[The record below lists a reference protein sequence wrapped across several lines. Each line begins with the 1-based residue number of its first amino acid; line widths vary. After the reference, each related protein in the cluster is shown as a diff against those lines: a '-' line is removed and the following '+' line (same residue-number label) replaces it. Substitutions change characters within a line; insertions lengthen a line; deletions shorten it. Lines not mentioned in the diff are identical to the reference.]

1 MHRFIYLFL
10 MLLFSGSLWASDYQI
25 DFQQNGAGQI
35 ELQFQL
41 NHYQIKTVQEG
52 GVTYS
57 KIVFGSSTFLKKKGF
72 AQLPFVHGTVQIPD
86 LRNMDLSVEQADY
99 QDIPLEYPL
108 LPSRGTIYRNE
119 NPDTIPYHIAPE
131 SITDSWYPEQ
141 VAQGTVPFILR
152 DVRGMTVYFHP
163 FLYNA
168 AQQTLRVF
176 KTVKVS
182 LKEND
187 ANPTN
192 PLIRNP
198 NAKILPEMDAVYQ
211 SVFMNYTRASQ
222 DLDYGQH
229 GDILVI
235 TTDRDTAA
243 IQPYLDWKRQKG
255 FKVKIDIVDKGTNV
269 KDLVQQEYDA
279 DNNLLYVQLVGDYD
293 DVKSDIG
300 TSGNQPMDP
309 QLGCVVGNDVYAD
322 IAVGRFSANS
332 SDQVTVQVNKVVNYE
347 KLPQAAAD
355 WYKSA
360 LGIGSDQGSGNGDD
374 GEMDK
379 DHIQNIWDNKL
390 DPFTYDIYS
399 TAYDPGATDQMVAD
413 AVNAGVSI
421 INYCGHGSM
430 TSWGTTGFNNDDVN
444 NLTNGSMLP
453 FIFSVACVNGEFDD
467 GECFAEAWLHKE
479 NGGAIMFLGS
489 TINQPWDPPMR
500 GQDYFNDVLIG
511 GYNYDDHPGQNG
523 INTHEQRT
531 FIGSIVINGFALM
544 LNESSTTDDKETV
557 QTWTTF
563 GDPSLQVRTV
573 APAEL
578 TLSNTEITSD
588 EPFTTTV
595 TSNGQPVQGAMVCIS
610 QNTEGY
616 FSGLTDENG
625 QVTIEHS
632 LKDGDALL
640 VVTAFNKETVYDTVQ
655 VGSGNGPKIVI
666 DSYQVND
673 SENGNGNG
681 VADNDETFNLDV
693 AAKNIGNETAV
704 DVQGVLSTSDSYVQ
718 LIDTVF
724 YYGNLDSGDV
734 VPGPKAFLVKAL
746 DGVPDQHSA
755 LCTVTFSDTSSKTW
769 TSDLSFTVNAP
780 NLTNGD
786 LTIDDSQSGDND
798 QTLDAGETV
807 TFIIPAINNGH
818 NPAAATQAKL
828 TSDNSYIT
836 IENTTFDAGNIAPGD
851 TVLCS
856 FTVTAASDAPD
867 GELAHFYFNETSGAY
882 SHADTF
888 DVNIGGVP
896 VFLMQNGTF
905 YVTNGYFYDSGG
917 QDGNYST
924 SEDLTMTFFPENR
937 GPAVKVTFNSFETY
951 ENYDKLYVYDGPDN
965 TYPQVPGSP
974 FSGSTLPGEIEAT
987 NDQGALTFHFTSNPY
1002 LTKSGWDA
1010 TLSVTGVAD
1019 VQAQKSLKITRYA
1032 LFANYPNPFNPTTQI
1047 KYQLPKQS
1055 EVRLSVFDIL
1065 GREIRV
1071 LVNRVQAQGIYH
1083 VTWDG
1088 KDKQGRSLAS
1098 GIYFC
1103 TIKAG
1108 NFQARQKMLLVK

>member
-1 MHRFIYLFL
+1 MRSFFYLFL
-10 MLLFSGSLWASDYQI
+10 FLFAGGSLFASDYQI
-25 DFQQNGAGQI
+25 TFQQPASDQYV
-35 ELQFQL
+35 LSFQL
-41 NHYQIKTVQEG
+41 NNYRIQTVQKDG
-52 GVTYS
+52 ATYS
-57 KIVFGSSTFLKKKGF
+57 QIVFGSSAFLNKKGY
-72 AQLPFVHGTVQIPD
+72 ARLPFVHGTVQLPD
-86 LRNMDLSVEQADY
+86 LRNMDLNIDQTDY
-99 QDIPLEYPL
+99 QDIHLDYPL

-119 NPDTIPYHIAPE
+119 NPDTIPYRIAPE

-141 VAQGTVPFILR
+141 IVRGGLPFILR

-168 AQQTLRVF
+168 AEQTLRVF
-176 KTVKVS
+176 HSVKVV

-187 ANPTN
+187 SNPIN
-192 PLIRNP
+192 PLIRKP
-198 NAKILPEMDAVYQ
+198 GSKILPEMDAIYG

-235 TTDRDTAA
+235 ATNRDTAA
-243 IQPYLDWKRQKG
+243 IYPYIDWKREKG
-255 FKVKIDIVDKGTNV
+255 FHVKFDIVEKGTNV
-269 KDLVQQEYDA
+269 KDLIQQEYDA
-279 DNNLLYVQLVGDYD
+279 NNNLLYVQLVGDYD

-322 IAVGRFSANS
+322 IAVGRLSANS
-332 SDQVTVQVNKVVNYE
+332 ADQVTVQVDKVINYE
-347 KLPQAAAD
+347 KLPQDAAD

-360 LGIGSDQGSGNGDD
+360 LGIGSDQGSGSGDD

-379 DHIQNIWDNKL
+379 DHVQNIWDNKL

-430 TSWGTTGFNNDDVN
+430 TSWGTTGFDNNDVN
-444 NLTNGSMLP
+444 NLTNGNMLP

-489 TINQPWDPPMR
+489 SINQPWAPPMR

-544 LNESSTTDDKETV
+544 LNESDTNDDQETV

-563 GDPSLQVRTV
+563 GDPSLQVRTA
-573 APAEL
+573 APAEI
-578 TLSNTEITSD
+578 TLSNEEVTAD
-588 EPFTTTV
+588 QPFTTTV
-595 TSNGQPVQGAMVCIS
+595 TSNGNPVDGAMVCIS
-610 QNTEGY
+610 QAGQY
-616 FSGLTDENG
+616 YSGLTDENG
-625 QVTIEHS
+625 MVTIEHS
-632 LKDGDALL
+632 FTSGDVLL
-640 VVTAFNKETVYDTVQ
+640 VVTAFNTKTVYKTVQ
-655 VGSGNGPKIVI
+655 VGTGNGPNIVV

-673 SENGNGNG
+673 SENGNNNS
-681 VADNDETFNLDV
+681 VADNGETFNLDV
-693 AAKNIGNETAV
+693 AAKNIGNEPGV
-704 DVQGVLSTSDSYVQ
+704 DVQGVLSTNDSFLQ
-718 LIDTVF
+718 LIDTTYF
-724 YYGNLDSGDV
+724 YGTLDSGDV
-734 VPGPKAFLVKAL
+734 VPGPKAFLLKAI
-746 DGVPDQHSA
+746 DGVPDQHEA
-755 LCTVTFSDTSSKTW
+755 QCTVTFSDTSSKTW
-769 TSDLSFTVNAP
+769 TSDISFTVNAP

-786 LTIDDSQSGDND
+786 LTIDDSESGDND
-798 QTLDAGETV
+798 QTLDAGETA

-818 NPAAATQAKL
+818 NPALATQATL

-836 IENTTFDAGNIAPGD
+836 IENTTYDAGDLAVGD
-851 TVLCS
+851 TVLCT

-867 GELAHFYFNETSGAY
+867 GELAHFYFSETSGAY
-882 SHADTF
+882 AHADTF

-917 QDGNYST
+917 ADNNYGT
-924 SEDLTMTFFPENR
+924 SEDLTMTFYPENR

-951 ENYDKLYVYDGPDN
+951 ENYDKLYIYDGPDD
-965 TYPQVPGSP
+965 TYPQVSGSP
-974 FSGSTLPGEIEAT
+974 FSGSNSPGTVEAT
-987 NDQGALTFHFTSNPY
+987 NEAGALTFHFTSNPY
-1002 LTKSGWDA
+1002 LTKSGWSA
-1010 TLSVTGVAD
+1010 TISVTGAAD
-1019 VQAQKSLKITRYA
+1019 VRQSESQTITSYK
-1032 LFANYPNPFNPTTQI
+1032 LFGNFPNPFNPTTQI
-1047 KYQLPKQS
+1047 KYQLPGQTK
-1055 EVRLSVFDIL
+1055 VRLSVYDIL
-1065 GREIRV
+1065 GREVRV
-1071 LVNRVQAQGIYH
+1071 LVNNVQSRGVYR

-1088 KDKQGRSLAS
+1088 KDAHGRPLSS
-1098 GIYFC
+1098 GIYFYR
-1103 TIKAG
+1103 IKAG
-1108 NFQARQKMLLVK
+1108 SFEAMHKMLLVK

>member
-1 MHRFIYLFL
+1 MRSFFYLFL
-10 MLLFSGSLWASDYQI
+10 FLFGGALFASDYQI
-25 DFQQNGAGQI
+25 TFQQPASDQY
-35 ELQFQL
+35 ELNFQL
-41 NHYQIKTVQEG
+41 TNYRIQTVQKDG
-52 GVTYS
+52 ATYS
-57 KIVFGSSTFLKKKGF
+57 QIIFGSSVYLNKKGY

-86 LRNMDLSVEQADY
+86 LKNMDVNIDQADY
-99 QDIPLEYPL
+99 QEISLDYPL

-119 NPDTIPYHIAPE
+119 NPDTIPYRIAPE
-131 SITDSWYPEQ
+131 SVTDSWYPER
-141 VAQGTVPFILR
+141 VAQGTQPFILR
-152 DVRGMTVYFHP
+152 DVRGMTVYFYP

-168 AQQTLRVF
+168 SKQTLRVF
-176 KTVKVS
+176 RTIKVT

-187 ANPTN
+187 ANPVN
-192 PLIRNP
+192 PLIRAP
-198 NAKILPEMDAVYQ
+198 GAKILPEMNAVYR
-211 SVFMNYTRASQ
+211 SVFMNYTEASQ
-222 DLDYGQH
+222 NLDYGQH
-229 GDILVI
+229 GDLLVI

-243 IQPYLDWKRQKG
+243 IQPYLDWKREKG

-269 KDLVQQEYDA
+269 KDLIQQEYDA

-347 KLPQAAAD
+347 KLPQNAVD

-360 LGIGSDQGSGNGDD
+360 LGIGSDQGSGSGDD

-399 TAYDPGATDQMVAD
+399 TAYDPGATSQMVTD

-430 TSWGTTGFNNDDVN
+430 TSWGTTGFDNNDVN
-444 NLTNGSMLP
+444 NLTNGNMLP

-467 GECFAEAWLHKE
+467 GECFAEAWLHKDG
-479 NGGAIMFLGS
+479 GGAVMFLGS
-489 TINQPWDPPMR
+489 TISQPWDPPMR

-563 GDPSLQVRTV
+563 GDPSMQLRTA

-578 TLSNTEITSD
+578 ILSNMNITID

-595 TSNGQPVQGAMVCIS
+595 TSNGQPVKNAMVCIS
-610 QNTEGY
+610 QATEGY

-625 QVTIEHS
+625 QVTIDHS
-632 LKDGDALL
+632 LKEGDALL

-655 VGSGNGPKIVI
+655 VGAGNGPHIVV
-666 DSYQVND
+666 DSYSVND
-673 SENGNGNG
+673 SENGNNNG
-681 VADNDETFNLDV
+681 VADNGETFNLDV
-693 AAKNIGNETAV
+693 AAKNIGNETGV
-704 DVQGVLSTSDSYVQ
+704 DVQGVLSTTDSYLH
-718 LIDTVF
+718 LIDTVY
-724 YYGNLDSGDV
+724 YYGNMDSGDV
-734 VPGPKAFLVKAL
+734 VPGPKAFLLTAI

-755 LCTVTFSDTSSKTW
+755 TCTVTFSDTSSKTW
-769 TSDLSFTVNAP
+769 TSDLSFTINAP

-786 LTIDDSQSGDND
+786 LSIDDSETGDND
-798 QTLDAGETV
+798 QTLDAGETA

-818 NPAAATQAKL
+818 NPAPATTAQL

-836 IENTTFDAGNIAPGD
+836 IQNTSFDAGDLAVGD
-851 TVLCS
+851 TVLCT
-856 FTVTAASDAPD
+856 FTVTASSDAPD

-888 DVNIGGVP
+888 DVNIGGIP

-905 YVTNGYFYDSGG
+905 YITNGYFYDSGG
-917 QDGNYST
+917 QNANYGT
-924 SEDLTMTFFPENR
+924 GEDLTMTFYPENR
-937 GPAVKVTFNSFETY
+937 GAAVKVTFNSFETY
-951 ENYDKLYVYDGPDN
+951 ANYDKLYVYDGPDN
-965 TYPQVPGSP
+965 TYPQVSGSP
-974 FSGSTLPGEIEAT
+974 FSGSNSPGTIEAT
-987 NDQGALTFHFTSNPY
+987 NDDGALTFHFTSNPY

-1010 TLSVTGVAD
+1010 TLSVTGVSK
-1019 VQAQKSLKITRYA
+1019 VNGNPTRTIRTFC
-1032 LFANYPNPFNPTTQI
+1032 LLPSFPNPFNPSTHI
-1047 KYQLPKQS
+1047 HYQLPQRA
-1055 EVRLSVFDIL
+1055 EVQLAVYDIL
-1065 GREIRV
+1065 GRKVRT
-1071 LVNRVQAQGIYH
+1071 LVNRIQSKGDYRIL
-1083 VTWDG
+1083 WDG
-1088 KDKQGRSLAS
+1088 KDDAGHGLAS
-1098 GIYFC
+1098 GIYF
-1103 TIKAG
+1103 INLKAG
-1108 NFQARQKMLLVK
+1108 KFNAKQKILLVK

>member
-1 MHRFIYLFL
+1 MRSFFYLFL
-10 MLLFSGSLWASDYQI
+10 FLFGGALFASDYQI
-25 DFQQNGAGQI
+25 TFQQPAADQY
-35 ELQFQL
+35 ELNFQL
-41 NHYQIKTVQEG
+41 TNYRIQTVQKDG
-52 GVTYS
+52 ATYS
-57 KIVFGSSTFLKKKGF
+57 QIIFGSSAFLHKEGY

-86 LRNMDLSVEQADY
+86 LKNMDVNIDQADY
-99 QDIPLEYPL
+99 QEISLDYPL

-119 NPDTIPYHIAPE
+119 NPDTIPYRIAPE
-131 SITDSWYPEQ
+131 SVTDSWYPER
-141 VAQGTVPFILR
+141 VAQGTQPFILR
-152 DVRGMTVYFHP
+152 DVRGMTVYFYP

-168 AQQTLRVF
+168 ATQTLRVF
-176 KTVKVS
+176 RTIKVT

-187 ANPTN
+187 TNPVN
-192 PLIRNP
+192 PLIRTP
-198 NAKILPEMDAVYQ
+198 GAKILPEMNAVYR
-211 SVFMNYTRASQ
+211 SVFMNYTEASQ
-222 DLDYGQH
+222 DLDYGEH
-229 GDILVI
+229 GHLLVI
-235 TTDRDTAA
+235 STNRDTIA
-243 IQPYLDWKRQKG
+243 IQPYLDWKREKG

-269 KDLVQQEYDA
+269 KDLIQQEYDA

-347 KLPQAAAD
+347 KLPQNAAD

-360 LGIGSDQGSGNGDD
+360 LGIGSDQGSGSGDD

-430 TSWGTTGFNNDDVN
+430 TSWGTTGFDNNDVN
-444 NLTNGSMLP
+444 NLTNGNMLP

-467 GECFAEAWLHKE
+467 GECFAEAWLHKDG
-479 NGGAIMFLGS
+479 GGAVMFLGS

-563 GDPSLQVRTV
+563 GDPSMQVRTA
-573 APAEL
+573 APAEV
-578 TLSNTEITSD
+578 TLSNTDITTD

-595 TSNGQPVQGAMVCIS
+595 TSNGSPVQGAMVCIS
-610 QNTEGY
+610 QATEGY

-625 QVTIEHS
+625 QVTIDHS
-632 LKDGDALL
+632 LKEGDALL

-655 VGSGNGPKIVI
+655 VGSGNGPRIVI

-673 SENGNGNG
+673 SENGNNNG
-681 VADNDETFNLDV
+681 VADNGETFNLDV
-693 AAKNIGNETAV
+693 AAKNIGNETGV
-704 DVQGVLSTSDSYVQ
+704 DVQGVLSSGDSYAQ
-718 LIDTVF
+718 IIDSVF
-724 YYGNLDSGDV
+724 YYGTMEVNDV
-734 VPGPKAFLVKAL
+734 VPGPKAFLVKAI
-746 DGVPDQHSA
+746 DGVPDQHSVA
-755 LCTVTFSDTSSKTW
+755 CTVTFSDTSSKTW

-780 NLTNGD
+780 NLTNGE
-786 LTIDDSQSGDND
+786 LTIDDSESGDND

-818 NPAAATQAKL
+818 NPAPATTAQL

-836 IENTTFDAGNIAPGD
+836 IQNTSFDAGDIAVGD
-851 TVLCS
+851 TVLCT
-856 FTVTAASDAPD
+856 FTVTASSDAPD
-867 GELAHFYFNETSGAY
+867 GELAHFYFSETSGAY

-888 DVNIGGVP
+888 DVNIGGIP

-905 YVTNGYFYDSGG
+905 YITNGYFYDSGG
-917 QDGNYST
+917 QDANYST
-924 SEDLTMTFFPENR
+924 GEDLTMTFYPENR
-937 GPAVKVTFNSFETY
+937 GAAVKVAFNSFETY
-951 ENYDKLYVYDGPDN
+951 ENYDKLYIYDGPDN
-965 TYPQVPGSP
+965 TYPQVSGSP
-974 FSGSTLPGEIEAT
+974 FSGSNSPGTIEAT
-987 NDQGALTFHFTSNPY
+987 NDDGALTFHFTSNPY

-1010 TLSVTGVAD
+1010 TLSVTGISDAR
-1019 VQAQKSLKITRYA
+1019 QQKTAAITTYQ
-1032 LFANYPNPFNPTTQI
+1032 LFGNFPNPFNPTTQI
-1047 KYQLPKQS
+1047 EYQLPEQTR
-1055 EVRLSVFDIL
+1055 VRLAVYDIL
-1065 GREIRV
+1065 GRQVRM
-1071 LVNRVQAQGIYH
+1071 LVDAVQNRGVYH

-1088 KDKQGRSLAS
+1088 KDRYGHTLSS
-1098 GIYFC
+1098 GIYFYR
-1103 TIKAG
+1103 IKAG
-1108 NFQARQKMLLVK
+1108 NFEAMHKMLLVK